1 MALVTVQRSPSVSS
15 SPQSSDSGAGA
26 PADDDEATR
35 TCKSLSECY
44 FAGKGAALVLPPNER
59 ARPSRRVSAAG
70 CDIQQHLQSMFYLLR
85 PEETLKM
92 AVKLES
98 VHPGRTRYL
107 VVVSCTG
114 RQDAEESC
122 LLGIDCHTRATV
134 GLVLRVLADTA
145 ITLDGDGGFSV
156 SVCGRQHIFKPVS
169 VQAMWSAL
177 QTLHKVSSK
186 AREQNYFLGGLSHDW
201 VSYYEQRIESDRS
214 CLNEW
219 HAMDNLES
227 RRPPSPDS
235 VRNKPRE
242 REETERVIR
251 ATLKEIMM
259 SVDLDE
265 VTSKYIRGRLEEDLD
280 MDLGEFKPFI
290 DQEMLVILGQ
300 MDAPT
305 EIFDHVYLGSEW
317 NASNLEELQKNGVR
331 HILNVTREID
341 NFFPG
346 MFDYLNVRVYDD
358 EKTDLLKHWDDTFKY
373 ITKAKKEGSKVLVH
387 CKMGV
392 SRSASVVIAY
402 AMKAYNWDFSQA
414 WKHVKDKRNCIKPN
428 NSFLLQL
435 ETYQGILDAMKNKEK
450 LQRSKSETNLKLP
463 SVVMIGTK
471 ENDQEDGENDEEDN
485 EDREE
490 YVEIDDDDQDHDDG
504 VDDDPNHGCV
514 SNISGIE
521 LKKTGQRPK
530 SWSPSGEIIENV
542 MPLAPFSQS
551 LESIDRAA
559 GVTRQEVT
567 REELLLSEVEPKK
580 ALVEQEARNV
590 LMPCCNGQSY
600 SVSQNQIV
608 HLPGPDV
615 TPSVKNRV
623 SKLETQGHRRRGL
636 VLNLTNQFEAA
647 VSKPA
652 SPESEGE
659 ISPKRT
665 TSPHNERFHENGV
678 MTATTKVIKNRDANK
693 SEESDDC
700 LVWTASTDSTE
711 YADNDTTA
719 SIAKTLISTENSAS
733 RIDYQN
739 SEVFKTT
746 GSMTSPQ
753 TTLTAITT
761 AKTSSTTTT
770 TSTTTSLSGSKN
782 CLRRGGK
789 RGDLDPFSSQL
800 DRVFDREERRGG
812 VEPTRESPS
821 RQSSWSSYDSAVV
834 LENNSVHSS
843 WATLPSRN
851 SSWGS
856 YDMRPSDSL
865 GSSGLFP
872 YDKEEI
878 PWHPGTVKRTKQK
891 LEESNNSGT
900 LKRRCTTSGPENE
913 NKVTSRLSIACSND
927 EPTSDYNPVLLHYT
941 PSPTPRRR
949 DSPGNNEDNQNNR
962 KISSP
967 ESIDCMDISSST
979 LARQL
984 SRLSTSAPL
993 PSSLSTVIDE
1003 IPTVLRTCRSESE
1016 TSSPSVVN
1024 TTQCSSV
1031 KHHKMLLENLT
1042 NKTNFNKRCLSVDDS
1057 PAEQNL
1063 SSSSSASS
1071 SSSSSSSTSST
1082 ASSDGSRNISGM
1094 VKNLKKEFEAK
1105 SSMYEKSPDATSNSE
1120 QSGDG
1125 QWTRRD
1131 TKIVRSLPSSPVI
1144 AHSETKIRSSLVVP
1158 PNKISH
1164 ENNDESSSHENNED
1178 LSVRVLVGKY
1188 EISKSSYDT
1197 TKNSELSTRSRER
1210 EMSSNFS
1217 RIEAH
1222 PPARS
1227 KIATE
1232 EFTRRSAPIVI
1243 NHQASNIFSNDSPE
1257 APGRPPVVPTSS
1269 VVVASVVAKAASK
1282 KQQLQQHGRTHP
1294 LARLQVRPRHNSPV
1308 YNTM

>member
-1 MALVTVQRSPSVSS
+1 MVFESVAMRN
-15 SPQSSDSGAGA
+15 PGFLLEDARHGYIQYI
-26 PADDDEATR
+26 
-35 TCKSLSECY
+35 SLSECY

-59 ARPSRRVSAAG
+59 ARPSRKVSAAG

-98 VHPGRTRYL
+98 VHQGRTRYL

-122 LLGIDCHTRATV
+122 LLGIDCHDRATV

-235 VRNKPRE
+235 VRTKPRE
-242 REETERVIR
+242 RDETERVIR
-251 ATLKEIMM
+251 STLKEIMM

-290 DQEMLVILGQ
+290 DQEMLTILGQ

-346 MFDYLNVRVYDD
+346 MFTYLNVRVYDD

-428 NSFLLQL
+428 NSFLIQL

-450 LQRSKSETNLKLP
+450 LQRSKSDTNLKSP
-463 SVVMIGTK
+463 TSAKSQSKK
-471 ENDQEDGENDEEDN
+471 EEKSGNVDN
-485 EDREE
+485 GLQ
-490 YVEIDDDDQDHDDG
+490 IT
-504 VDDDPNHGCV
+504 
-514 SNISGIE
+514 SGLE
-521 LKKTGQRPK
+521 LKKTSQRPK
-530 SWSPSGEIIENV
+530 SWSPNVKIAENMLPPV
-542 MPLAPFSQS
+542 PLSQS
-551 LESIDRAA
+551 LESIDKA
-559 GVTRQEVT
+559 GCTEVT
-567 REELLLSEVEPKK
+567 REDLLRSTNLKPN
-580 ALVEQEARNV
+580 ATPEARNV
-590 LMPCCNGQSY
+590 LMPCGNGQSY

-608 HLPGPDV
+608 HLPGPSTD

-623 SKLETQGHRRRGL
+623 SKLETQGHQRRKGL
-636 VLNLTNQFEAA
+636 VLNLTNQFEA
-647 VSKPA
+647 VSSKPS
-652 SPESEGE
+652 SPSSDPDSKPPRPQ
-659 ISPKRT
+659 SPV
-665 TSPHNERFHENGV
+665 SVDNENGLAQETLAALSTV
-678 MTATTKVIKNRDANK
+678 SAKQDAWPSGEKRGKKTENSGND
-693 SEESDDC
+693 SEC
-700 LVWTASTDSTE
+700 LVWTASSDATCTNSCS
-711 YADNDTTA
+711 N
-719 SIAKTLISTENSAS
+719 AKINGEVSAESDECVATMTVYSGTLG
-733 RIDYQN
+733 R
-739 SEVFKTT
+739 KTKKD
-746 GSMTSPQ
+746 G
-753 TTLTAITT
+753 
-761 AKTSSTTTT
+761 
-770 TSTTTSLSGSKN
+770 
-782 CLRRGGK
+782 
-789 RGDLDPFSSQL
+789 DPFSTQV
-800 DRVFDREERRGG
+800 DRVFDREERQG
-812 VEPTRESPS
+812 EPVTRDSPS

-834 LENNSVHSS
+834 LDNNSVHSS

-856 YDMRPSDSL
+856 YDMRPSDLL

-891 LEESNNSGT
+891 LEENTSSGT
-900 LKRRCTTSGPENE
+900 VKRVCTQ
-913 NKVTSRLSIACSND
+913 
-927 EPTSDYNPVLLHYT
+927 TSDAVDKDNRLPVEEESYNPVLLHYT
-941 PSPTPRRR
+941 ASPTPRRR
-949 DSPGNNEDNQNNR
+949 DSSPCQEHNLKVDAAR
-962 KISSP
+962 SSP
-967 ESIDCMDISSST
+967 SPIRGIDIASSSIPPVG
-979 LARQL
+979 
-984 SRLSTSAPL
+984 RLSTSAPAPSSLSSESDL
-993 PSSLSTVIDE
+993 PSSLRS
-1003 IPTVLRTCRSESE
+1003 CRSESE
-1016 TSSPSVVN
+1016 TSSPCVVN
-1024 TTQCSSV
+1024 TTQCPSV
-1031 KHHKMLLENLT
+1031 KHHKMVLENLS
-1042 NKTNFNKRCLSVDDS
+1042 NKSMFSKRCLPVDDS
-1057 PAEQNL
+1057 PETECPRN
-1063 SSSSSASS
+1063 
-1071 SSSSSSSTSST
+1071 TS
-1082 ASSDGSRNISGM
+1082 GI

-1105 SSMYEKSPDATSNSE
+1105 SSKPERSPENSFENESSMVGRPKRDA
-1120 QSGDG
+1120 
-1125 QWTRRD
+1125 
-1131 TKIVRSLPSSPVI
+1131 KIRSLPSSPVI
-1144 AHSETKIRSSLVVP
+1144 PHDESKIQAPSETKDEALASSQ
-1158 PNKISH
+1158 
-1164 ENNDESSSHENNED
+1164 EGTED
-1178 LSVRVLVGKY
+1178 WSVRVLVGKY
-1188 EISKSSYDT
+1188 EIKPDLRKSADIQLRVHKDKEWDAMDSSAKSKLGP
-1197 TKNSELSTRSRER
+1197 E
-1210 EMSSNFS
+1210 FS
-1217 RIEAH
+1217 
-1222 PPARS
+1222 
-1227 KIATE
+1227 
-1232 EFTRRSAPIVI
+1232 RRSAPIMI
-1243 NHQASNIFSNDSPE
+1243 DNHSSPLFAEAPE
-1257 APGRPPVVPTSS
+1257 APGRPPVPSAG
-1269 VVVASVVAKAASK
+1269 VVAASK
-1282 KQQLQQHGRTHP
+1282 KQQQHGRTHP
-1294 LARLQVRPRHNSPV
+1294 LARLQVRPRHSSPV

>member
-1 MALVTVQRSPSVSS
+1 MVFENIEMRNPGFLLEDARHGYIQYI
-15 SPQSSDSGAGA
+15 
-26 PADDDEATR
+26 
-35 TCKSLSECY
+35 SLSECY

-122 LLGIDCHTRATV
+122 LLGIDCHARATV

-235 VRNKPRE
+235 VRTKPRE
-242 REETERVIR
+242 RDETERVIR
-251 ATLKEIMM
+251 STLKEIMM

-290 DQEMLVILGQ
+290 DQEMLTILGQ

-346 MFDYLNVRVYDD
+346 MFTYLNVRVYDD

-414 WKHVKDKRNCIKPN
+414 WKHVKEKRNCIKPN

-450 LQRSKSETNLKLP
+450 LQRSKSDTNLKSP
-463 SVVMIGTK
+463 SSTK
-471 ENDQEDGENDEEDN
+471 DQLKKEEKIDN
-485 EDREE
+485 RDSCLQE
-490 YVEIDDDDQDHDDG
+490 
-504 VDDDPNHGCV
+504 
-514 SNISGIE
+514 ISGAE
-521 LKKTGQRPK
+521 LKKSNQRPK
-530 SWSPSGEIIENV
+530 SWSPNVELTEN
-542 MPLAPFSQS
+542 MLPSAPLSQS
-551 LESIDRAA
+551 LESIDKV
-559 GVTRQEVT
+559 GNTEVT
-567 REELLLSEVEPKK
+567 REDLLRGSSQKSSID
-580 ALVEQEARNV
+580 QEARNV
-590 LMPCCNGQSY
+590 LMPCDNGQSY
-600 SVSQNQIV
+600 SVSQNQIF
-608 HLPGPDV
+608 HLPGPD
-615 TPSVKNRV
+615 TPNAKHKL
-623 SKLETQGHRRRGL
+623 SKSETQGQRRKGL

-647 VSKPA
+647 SSKPSSPGSDSDGGKPLPQ
-652 SPESEGE
+652 SPEIEEKSL
-659 ISPKRT
+659 
-665 TSPHNERFHENGV
+665 ENGHD
-678 MTATTKVIKNRDANK
+678 R
-693 SEESDDC
+693 SECTSSSLTVDQVVWDPGEKRRRKKERGEEEVNDSEC
-700 LVWTASTDSTE
+700 LVWTSSTDATCTGSCNGPKANGE
-711 YADNDTTA
+711 IVSNDSESVECSACGPTTA
-719 SIAKTLISTENSAS
+719 
-733 RIDYQN
+733 
-739 SEVFKTT
+739 
-746 GSMTSPQ
+746 
-753 TTLTAITT
+753 
-761 AKTSSTTTT
+761 
-770 TSTTTSLSGSKN
+770 TSTTTIAAATSSGATSSSLGRKV
-782 CLRRGGK
+782 K
-789 RGDLDPFSSQL
+789 RDGDPFSAQL
-800 DRVFDREERRGG
+800 DRVFDREERRG
-812 VEPTRESPS
+812 EPSTRDSPS

-834 LENNSVHSS
+834 LDNNSVHSS

-856 YDMRPSDSL
+856 YDMRPSDLL

-891 LEESNNSGT
+891 LEEGASTAAVKRVCTQNSDNEDKDRLTGE
-900 LKRRCTTSGPENE
+900 PEE
-913 NKVTSRLSIACSND
+913 VPV
-927 EPTSDYNPVLLHYT
+927 EGYNPVLLHHAS
-941 PSPTPRRR
+941 SPTPRRR
-949 DSPGNNEDNQNNR
+949 DS
-962 KISSP
+962 SP
-967 ESIDCMDISSST
+967 VQETPNLKVETTRNSPSPLGGIDISPVSI
-979 LARQL
+979 RQVG
-984 SRLSTSAPL
+984 RLSTSAPAPSSLSSDTDL
-993 PSSLSTVIDE
+993 PSSLRS
-1003 IPTVLRTCRSESE
+1003 CRSESE
-1016 TSSPSVVN
+1016 TSSPCVVN
-1024 TTQCSSV
+1024 TTQCPSV
-1031 KHHKMLLENLT
+1031 KHHKMVLENLS
-1042 NKTNFNKRCLSVDDS
+1042 NKSMFSKRCLSVDDS
-1057 PAEQNL
+1057 PE
-1063 SSSSSASS
+1063 SECPR
-1071 SSSSSSSTSST
+1071 STS
-1082 ASSDGSRNISGM
+1082 GI

-1105 SSMYEKSPDATSNSE
+1105 STKLEKTFAENSGCE
-1120 QSGDG
+1120 NDG
-1125 QWTRRD
+1125 SLMVARPKRD
-1131 TKIVRSLPSSPVI
+1131 VKIRSLPSSPVI
-1144 AHSETKIRSSLVVP
+1144 PHNESKIQASSSVGETKEKEMLKR
-1158 PNKISH
+1158 
-1164 ENNDESSSHENNED
+1164 NDLIGQDGGED

-1188 EISKSSYDT
+1188 EVAKPATETKRSSEVQLRGHGKEKEWD
-1197 TKNSELSTRSRER
+1197 SMEV
-1210 EMSSNFS
+1210 
-1217 RIEAH
+1217 H
-1222 PPARS
+1222 PPAKS
-1227 KIATE
+1227 KIAP
-1232 EFTRRSAPIVI
+1232 EFARRSAPIMI
-1243 NHQASNIFSNDSPE
+1243 NNHANALFGDGTSE
-1257 APGRPPVVPTSS
+1257 APGRPPVPSPS

-1282 KQQLQQHGRTHP
+1282 KQQQHGRTHP